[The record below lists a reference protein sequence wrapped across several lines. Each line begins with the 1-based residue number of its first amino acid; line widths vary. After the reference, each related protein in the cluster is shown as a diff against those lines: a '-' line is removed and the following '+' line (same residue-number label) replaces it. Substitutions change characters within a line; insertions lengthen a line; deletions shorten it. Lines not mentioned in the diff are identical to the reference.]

1 MRPRA
6 PGGAAAGLLLAAVVL
21 YALNLRGPI
30 VAVAPIVQEVAAGL
44 GVSVAAAGI
53 FASIPV
59 VLFAVATPLAAFL
72 MRRASLETTI
82 LLSLAVVALGTVV
95 RSLGD
100 FTWAVTGTVVIGA
113 AIAVGNVVVPV
124 IVRRD
129 FRGREGLVNGVYT
142 ASLNAG
148 SVLTTALTAP
158 LADLVGW
165 RWALAS
171 WALLTLVAGAVWWRV
186 RGRAM
191 AGRRSAAVERPGA
204 DAAPGRT
211 PDASPADGSSSVSR
225 SGDAAARG
233 DGASLPLAR
242 PVWRR
247 GDVWLLVAAMG
258 GQSFSYYALS
268 AWLPS
273 LLADTVGLDA
283 NGAGVASS
291 AFQAFA
297 IVGAI
302 GAPVL
307 MARGV
312 PTRAVLVGLAL
323 LWVALPVGLLLAPGA
338 NVVWMSCA
346 GVAQGG
352 NFTVLITLMGRRAR
366 DGREMQRISAF
377 VQGGGYAVAATGP
390 TLLGVVH
397 SASGGWTVPL
407 VVVLGALTVMATAG
421 LVVASAR
428 PLPPRQV

>member
-6 PGGAAAGLLLAAVVL
+6 TGGAAAGLLLAAVVL

-30 VAVAPIVQEVAAGL
+30 VAVAPIVQEVASGL
-44 GVSVAAAGI
+44 GISVAAAGV
-53 FASIPV
+53 FSSIPV
-59 VLFAVATPLAAFL
+59 VLFATATPFAAFL
-72 MRRASLETTI
+72 MRRASLETTV

-100 FTWAVTGTVVIGA
+100 FAWAVTGTVVIGA

-129 FRGREGLVNGVYT
+129 FRGREGVVNGIYT

-171 WALLTLVAGAVWWRV
+171 WALLTLVAAAVWWRV
-186 RGRAM
+186 RDLAL
-191 AGRRSAAVERPGA
+191 
-204 DAAPGRT
+204 PGR
-211 PDASPADGSSSVSR
+211 SS
-225 SGDAAARG
+225 
-233 DGASLPLAR
+233 GASLVGGAPRGHDAEATDGR
-242 PVWRR
+242 GAAEGTPAGPSVPAEPSRTVWRR
-247 GDVWLLVAAMG
+247 VDVWLLVAAMG
-258 GQSFSYYALS
+258 GQSFSYYSLS
-268 AWLPS
+268 AWLPT

-291 AFQAFA
+291 AFQALA
-297 IVGAI
+297 VVGAI

-307 MARGV
+307 MAKGV
-312 PTRAVLVGLAL
+312 STRVVLVGLAV
-323 LWVALPVGLLLAPGA
+323 LWVALPVGLLAAPGA

-352 NFTVLITLMGRRAR
+352 NFTVLITIMARRAR
-366 DGREMQRISAF
+366 DGREMQRMSAF
-377 VQGGGYAVAATGP
+377 VQGCGYGIAATGP
-390 TLLGVVH
+390 TLLGLVH
-397 SASGGWTVPL
+397 TASGGWTVPL
-407 VVVLGALTVMATAG
+407 VVVLGALTVMAVAG

-428 PLPPRQV
+428 PVPPRPV

>member
-6 PGGAAAGLLLAAVVL
+6 TGRAAAGLLLAAVVL

-30 VAVAPIVQEVAAGL
+30 VAVAPIVEDVAAGL
-44 GVSVAAAGI
+44 GISVAAAGI
-53 FASIPV
+53 FSSIPV

-100 FTWAVTGTVVIGA
+100 FAWAVTGTVVIGA

-129 FRGREGLVNGVYT
+129 FRGREGVVNGVYT

-158 LADLVGW
+158 LADIVGW

-186 RGRAM
+186 RGRALPGPRAV
-191 AGRRSAAVERPGA
+191 AGEEAGV
-204 DAAPGRT
+204 DTAPGHV
-211 PDASPADGSSSVSR
+211 PDASAAGGPSLAARSSSAGPQR
-225 SGDAAARG
+225 GSGG
-233 DGASLPLAR
+233 SAR

-268 AWLPS
+268 AWLPT

-283 NGAGVASS
+283 NGAGVASA

-297 IVGAI
+297 VVGAI

-312 PTRAVLVGLAL
+312 STRVVLVGLAL
-323 LWVALPVGLLLAPGA
+323 LWVALPMGLLLAPGA
-338 NVVWMSCA
+338 NVVWMSGA

-352 NFTVLITLMGRRAR
+352 NFTVLITLMVRRAR
-366 DGREMQRISAF
+366 DGREMQRMSAF
-377 VQGGGYAVAATGP
+377 VQGCGYGVAATGP

-397 SASGGWTVPL
+397 TATGGWTVPL
-407 VVVLGALTVMATAG
+407 VVVLGALTVMAAAG
-421 LVVASAR
+421 LAVASAR
-428 PLPPRQV
+428 PLPARPV